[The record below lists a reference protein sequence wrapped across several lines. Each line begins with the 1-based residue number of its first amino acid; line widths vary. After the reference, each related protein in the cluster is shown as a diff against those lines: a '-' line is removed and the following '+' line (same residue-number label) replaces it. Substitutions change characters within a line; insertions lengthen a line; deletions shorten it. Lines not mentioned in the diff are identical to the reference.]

1 MALRR
6 VGAMTGAVTI
16 RCCVAGGYPA
26 DEHSPLLVRVQKRH
40 EFPGKV
46 TQAVQLA
53 THRLLA
59 PVQQRFD
66 H

>member
-1 MALRR
+1 MALRC
-6 VGAMTGAVTI
+6 VGAMTGIVTM
-16 RCCVAGGYPA
+16 RCCVAGGDPA

-53 THRLLA
+53 THRLLG
-59 PVQQRFD
+59 PVHQWFD
-66 H
+66 D

>member
-1 MALRR
+1 
-6 VGAMTGAVTI
+6 MTGIATM
-16 RCCVAGGYPA
+16 RCCVAGGDPA
-26 DEHSPLLVRVQKRH
+26 DEHSPLLVRVQKLH

-59 PVQQRFD
+59 PVHQRFNG
-66 H
+66 